1 MSNHLAFATVTFVLQ
16 RLLDRAVRA
25 DVTGATASAVRPDGT
40 DGNLPSTGVNV
51 YLYQAVP
58 TGDLGSFDTPTRDA
72 GGNLIQRPVG
82 VFDLVYLLTFYGQ
95 ETNLEPQRV
104 QASALRYITSE
115 PRILKQ
121 AIRAQ
126 LQSLPGDHYLR
137 GTNLAD
143 QPNIVHLKPLKT
155 SFEDF
160 SHVWATFSQINYS
173 LTSLVK
179 AEVVLLD
186 MESAGRESLPVRNRG
201 VYGVAF
207 GALGIDFVTPDL
219 VPFAANGTIQLQGRG
234 FSGPNVR
241 FQIGETDA
249 SVVPN
254 TLTGS
259 SVRLRLPAGIRA
271 GTTTVR
277 AVDAGDLGA
286 GHVASESNSVPIMIL
301 PVIQNTAYNAD
312 NTPAHDHTITVTATP
327 QVGVDQRA
335 TLLLNRIDPPPAN
348 TPAAYSL
355 AGRPRTQNNNPLIF
369 PARDVASG
377 TYLVRLRI
385 DGADSQLTLDPNAPE
400 PKPFT
405 GPTLV
410 VP

>member
-25 DVTGATASAVRPDGT
+25 DVNGASASAVRPDGT
-40 DGNLPSTGVNV
+40 DGNLPGTGVNV

-58 TGDLGSFDTPTRDA
+58 TGDLGNFDAPTRDA

-95 ETNLEPQRV
+95 EANLEPQRV

-121 AIRAQ
+121 AIRSQ
-126 LQSLPGDHYLR
+126 LQTLPGGHFLAN
-137 GTNLAD
+137 TNLAD
-143 QPNIVHLKPLKT
+143 QPTIVHLKLLKT

-160 SHVWATFSQINYS
+160 SHIWATFSQINYS

-179 AEVVLLD
+179 AEVVMLD

-207 GALGIDFVTPDL
+207 GALGIDSVTPNL
-219 VPFAANGTIQLQGRG
+219 VPFAANGTILLNGRG
-234 FSGPNVR
+234 FSGANVR
-241 FQIGETDA
+241 FQIGDADA

-259 SVRLRLPAGIRA
+259 AVRLRLPAGIRA
-271 GTTTVR
+271 GVTTVR
-277 AVDAGDLGA
+277 AVDSGDLGA
-286 GHVASESNSVPIMIL
+286 GHVASESNVVPIMIL
-301 PVIQNTAYNAD
+301 PVIQTTVYNFD
-312 NTPAHDHTITVTATP
+312 NTPARDHTITVTALP
-327 QVGVDQRA
+327 QIGIDQKA
-335 TLLLNRIDPPPAN
+335 TLLLNRTDAPPPN
-348 TPAAYSL
+348 TPAAYSMD
-355 AGRPRTQNNNPLIF
+355 ARPRTNANNPLIF
-369 PARDVASG
+369 PARDVADG
-377 TYLVRLRI
+377 TYLVRLRV
-385 DGADSQLTLDPNAPE
+385 DGAVSELALDPNAPE

-405 GPTLV
+405 GPTLTI
-410 VP
+410 P